1 MSVFQMNVRTKVDGG
16 GRRALTHKRSSWRT
30 LLTPMLMGMVLGGLI
45 SVPIDEGGAQAA
57 VYYVAC
63 DMGSDANDGLSEAR
77 AWRSVDKVSAFQ
89 FQDGD
94 HVRFKRGCT
103 WENAWLKV
111 SRSLTIEPY
120 GEAPDPPHLIG
131 AVHIRSWMRM
141 PGSDIVSAEAAVAP
155 GSHGPKEILIV
166 YDERNNRF
174 YDKVASL
181 TTLTAPGQFFHDA
194 PSRVLYVRPLAGADP
209 SRDFY
214 VSSRNHIVE
223 FQPGA
228 VEQVVVEGV
237 RLSFA
242 NEYAIGFWY
251 QSSGA
256 RYGSLRVANCV
267 FFGNANQAIHIGGT
281 NTFRDVEILNNTIT
295 ANGAEGVYIR
305 YLSGPDQ
312 GREQGLV
319 VTRMLRI
326 SGNTIGG
333 NDFGWRSVGVDGWAN
348 GEGLDIKSGV
358 FSGIIDHNTLFDLK
372 GHYGIVV
379 LSSNVIVEHNVVRNV
394 YMPGATPEHGFGGII
409 IDPYENRGTAIVR
422 NNVITMSTA
431 HGIALGGAFAFRPRF
446 EIYDNDI
453 TVAQPYSAFVF
464 TGQNMANTV
473 IRNNKTR
480 GGLAGV
486 AVLKPCCPP
495 LNVEIRNN
503 LIRDV
508 MVPFVTAKNLSP
520 GVQMTG
526 NVFCMRG
533 PVSVAQRQ
541 ALPNNFMVNM
551 AECERQPPAPQ
562 QLRVY

>member
-1 MSVFQMNVRTKVDGG
+1 MREQCRVCFTSAAALLRGLMLLAVLCTVLIAATET
-16 GRRALTHKRSSWRT
+16 RAA
-30 LLTPMLMGMVLGGLI
+30 I
-45 SVPIDEGGAQAA
+45 
-57 VYYVAC
+57 YYVDC
-63 DMGSDANDGLSEAR
+63 STGSDANSGLSEAS

-89 FQDGD
+89 FQNGD

-120 GEAPDPPHLIG
+120 GEAPDPPHVTG
-131 AVHIRSWMRM
+131 AVHIRSWTRA
-141 PGSDIVSAEAAVAP
+141 SNSEIISAQAAVAS

-166 YDERNNRF
+166 YDERNHRF
-174 YDKVASL
+174 YDKVSAI
-181 TTLTAPGQFFHDA
+181 TVLTAPGQFFHDA
-194 PSRVLYVRPLAGADP
+194 AARVLYVRPLPGADP

-223 FQPGA
+223 FQPGS
-228 VEQVVVEGV
+228 VEQVVVEGL

-242 NEYAIGFWY
+242 NEYAVGFWY

-256 RYGSLRVANCV
+256 QYGSLRVADCV

-295 ANGAEGVYIR
+295 ANGQEGVYIR
-305 YLSGPDQ
+305 YLRGPDQ

-372 GHYGIVV
+372 GMFAIAV
-379 LSSNVIVEHNVVRNV
+379 LSSNVVVEHNDIRNV
-394 YMPGATPEHGFGGII
+394 SMPGATPDHGLAGII
-409 IDPYENRGTAIVR
+409 IDAYEARGTTVVR
-422 NNVITMSTA
+422 NNVIVMSNA
-431 HGIALGGAFAFRPRF
+431 HGIALRGVFDLRPRS

-453 TVAQPYSAFVF
+453 TVADPYAPFAF
-464 TGQNMANTV
+464 TSQNMANTV
-473 IRNNKTR
+473 IRNNRTR
-480 GGLAGV
+480 GGHAGV

-495 LNVEIRNN
+495 LNVEIQNN

-508 MVPFVTAKNLSP
+508 IVPLVTAKNLSP
-520 GVQMTG
+520 GVRMTG

-533 PVSVAQRQ
+533 AVTTAQRQ
-541 ALPNNFMVNM
+541 ALPNNFMVSM
-551 AECERQPPAPQ
+551 AECERQPPAPR

>member
-1 MSVFQMNVRTKVDGG
+1 MRERFHRCFTAETTLRYGVIICAVFCIVLVATTEA
-16 GRRALTHKRSSWRT
+16 RAA
-30 LLTPMLMGMVLGGLI
+30 I
-45 SVPIDEGGAQAA
+45 
-57 VYYVAC
+57 YYVDC
-63 DMGSDANDGLSEAR
+63 GTGSDANDGLSEAR

-89 FQDGD
+89 FQNGD
-94 HVRFKRGCT
+94 YVRFKRGCT

-111 SRSLTIEPY
+111 SRSLTIAPY
-120 GEAPDPPHLIG
+120 GEAPDPPHLTG

-141 PGSDIVSAEAAVAP
+141 PGSDIMSAGAAVAP

-174 YDKVASL
+174 YDKVSALTAL
-181 TTLTAPGQFFHDA
+181 TTPGQFFHDA
-194 PSRVLYVRPLAGADP
+194 PARVLYVRPLAGTDP

-223 FQPGA
+223 FQPGS

-267 FFGNANQAIHIGGT
+267 FFGNANQAVHIGGT

-333 NDFGWRSVGVDGWAN
+333 NDFGWRAVGVNGWAN

-358 FSGIIDHNTLFDLK
+358 FSGVIDHNTLFDLK

-422 NNVITMSTA
+422 NNVITMSNA

-453 TVAQPYSAFVF
+453 TIAHPYSAFAFV
-464 TGQNMANTV
+464 GQNMANTV
-473 IRNNKTR
+473 IRNNRTR

-503 LIRDV
+503 LIRDI

-520 GVQMTG
+520 GVRMTG

-533 PVSVAQRQ
+533 PVNPAHRQ
-541 ALPNNFMVNM
+541 ALPSNFIVSM

-562 QLRVY
+562 QLRMY